1 MMVLICLV
9 AFVASMLTLLSG
21 FGLGTL
27 LTPVFALFF
36 SVEIAVAATALVHL
50 ANNVFKLALVHR
62 ATDWPVALRFGIPA
76 AASAFVG
83 AAALVY
89 LAALPPLASYRMA
102 GDAHSVTLVKLV
114 VGTLIVLFA
123 AIELSPRAQTI
134 SVPAR
139 YLPWGGALSGF
150 FGGLSG
156 NQGAFRSAF
165 LLRAGLTKDGFVAT
179 GVVCAVVVDCA
190 RLAVYGASQ
199 LTAHYRALPPDVAF
213 LVVAASLSAFAGAA
227 VGARL
232 LQALTLH
239 AVRLVVAAM
248 MIGVGL
254 ALGAGLI

>member
-1 MMVLICLV
+1 MVLICLV
-9 AFVASMLTLLSG
+9 AFLASMLTLFSG

-36 SVEIAVAATALVHL
+36 PIEIAVAATALVHL
-50 ANNVFKLALVHR
+50 ANNVFKLALVYKD
-62 ATDWPVALRFGIPA
+62 TDWRVVLRFGVPA
-76 AASAFVG
+76 AASAFLG

-89 LAALPPLASYRMA
+89 LAALPPLASYRVG
-102 GDAHSVTLVKLV
+102 GDTHFVTLIKVV
-114 VGTLIVLFA
+114 VGVLIALFA
-123 AIELSPRAQTI
+123 LVDLSPRAQTI
-134 SVPAR
+134 SVPTR
-139 YLPWGGALSGF
+139 YIPWGGALSGF

-165 LLRAGLTKDGFVAT
+165 LIKAGLTKDGFVAT
-179 GVVCAVVVDCA
+179 GVVCAVVVDCV

-199 LTAHYRALPPDVAF
+199 LAAHYRALPPDATV

-232 LQALTLH
+232 LEALTLR
-239 AVRLVVAAM
+239 AVQLVVAAM

-254 ALGAGLI
+254 ALGTGLI